1 MEEALL
7 LPFLNSEM
15 MFSLIYKDYEKDLKK
30 ELWLCH
36 KHMGLSMSE
45 IEKMPTRDRKY
56 FILEHNKQ
64 IEIEKQQF
72 KKKRK

>member
-1 MEEALL
+1 MEEAHL

-15 MFSLIYKDYEKDLKK
+15 MFSLIYKNYEKDLKK

-36 KHMGLSMSE
+36 KHMDLSMSE